1 MKKNIHCI
9 IQARLGSSRLPG
21 KIFLVGCKKSLIDH
35 LIERVKFSKKIS
47 KIIIATPKSSSH
59 DFFNS
64 YFNSEK
70 NNIFFG
76 SENNVLDRY
85 YKCAKKFESDIII
98 RITSDCPLTDYR
110 IIDKMLNYF
119 KNNNCDYLSNVH
131 PRYYPVGLD
140 VEIFKFSALKKAH
153 LNAKTN
159 FEKEHVTPYI
169 WNNFKIFRILSF
181 KPKNILRNQS
191 KKYRLTLDYLE
202 DYILISKIFRKLYPS
217 DKRFS
222 YKKIIKYLIN
232 NNEVSN
238 INKKYIK
245 SENVKI

>member
-1 MKKNIHCI
+1 MKKKIHCI

-21 KIFLVGCKKSLIDH
+21 KIFLVGYKKSLIDH
-35 LIERVKFSKKIS
+35 LIERVKFSKKIN

-64 YFNSEK
+64 YFECKK

-76 SENNVLDRY
+76 SEDNVLDRY
-85 YKCAKKFESDIII
+85 YNCAKKFQSDIIV

-110 IIDKMLNYF
+110 IIDNMIAYF

-140 VEIFKFSALKKAH
+140 VEIFKFSALKKAY
-153 LNAKTN
+153 LNAKTS

-169 WNNFKIFRILSF
+169 WNNSKNFRILSF
-181 KPKNILRNQS
+181 KPKNILRSQS
-191 KKYRLTLDYLE
+191 QKYRLTLDYLE
-202 DYILISKIFRKLYPS
+202 DYILISKIFRKLYLS
-217 DKRFS
+217 DKHFS

-232 NNEVSN
+232 NKKVSN
-238 INKKYIK
+238 INKKYFK
-245 SENVKI
+245 